1 MVMLNDSLL
10 VLFPGAKVFRDFIV
24 GDNAI
29 QFWNPALGTQ
39 PTSEQLAAVT
49 QEQVERAKL
58 VPGVDTSTVAGAKQ
72 LITARRYQVEVAGI
86 SIEGQQISSERD
98 EIGHWY
104 PRFANAYGYIN
115 NDPFALAAN
124 PTGEYPYKP
133 KSGAPVIFTAT
144 QVIRAYQ
151 CLSWYINT
159 CFGVEKY
166 LFDLLDADTPVANVL
181 AAMDAAWPQREFT
194 WVPPS

>member
-1 MVMLNDSLL
+1 MVLKTQSLKL
-10 VLFPGAKVFRDFIV
+10 LSDAIADVCPIDGISV
-24 GDNAI
+24 GEWFVPSTIRIDY
-29 QFWNPALGTQ
+29 ALTAT
-39 PTSEQLAAVT
+39 PLEIIAA
-49 QEQVERAKL
+49 QELLENWDEEL
-58 VPGVDTSTVAGAKQ
+58 ETAKQ
-72 LITARRYQVEVAGI
+72 TISNRRYEVEVSGI
-86 SIEGQQISSERD
+86 SIEGQSISSERD

-133 KSGAPVIFTAT
+133 KNGAPVIFNAS

-181 AAMDAAWPQREFT
+181 AAMDSAWPQREFT
-194 WVPPS
+194 WTPPE